1 MSTEDFALPDGEFQE
16 VSALHWISRFGWL
29 RSRELGALM
38 WPQPGSNPG
47 TLISDPR
54 RMDDQRK
61 LANKLLSRLKESRY
75 VLQRHLPGKAGN
87 AYVLSLPGVHYLQ
100 RRLAYTARPGDK
112 WGRSINGTWQP
123 PASWEHELLVT
134 LTMLYFLSSDAKIK
148 TESEIR
154 AENPGQRKYPD
165 GLVVT
170 SGHRKDG
177 SIREL
182 VLWIEVESADKSGTK
197 MLGLARSLVNAYRQ
211 NAPTL
216 SGLKA
221 NVPAI
226 VYRADLVNLA
236 RRKVDHKNRITN
248 AVQRHIGADIQAYF
262 LQIKFQNSSYHVEEV
277 DVQRTRIHPLD
288 PDDKKTEIRFA
299 FAPIKNG
306 GFVNTSIDAKGKDWT
321 LKVVKWHDRYRF
333 EIWTAPNPGEGEP
346 HMEADHQ
353 VPNLE
358 QGFRAAI
365 KMWRGEFHDNSY

>member
-16 VSALHWISRFGWL
+16 ISALHWISRFGWL

-134 LTMLYFLSSDAKIK
+134 LTMLNFLSGGAKIK

-154 AENPGQRKYPD
+154 AENPSQRKYPD
-165 GLVVT
+165 GLVLST
-170 SGHRKDG
+170 RPGKNG
-177 SIREL
+177 TTREI
-182 VLWIEVESADKSGTK
+182 VQWIEVESADKSGAK
-197 MLGLARSLVNAYRQ
+197 MLGLTRSLVNAYRR

-216 SGLKA
+216 SGLTA
-221 NVPAI
+221 NIPTI

-277 DVQRTRIHPLD
+277 DVQLTRIHPLD
-288 PDDKKTEIRFA
+288 PDDKKTELRFA

-321 LKVVKWHDRYRF
+321 LKVVRWHDRYRF
-333 EIWTAPNPGEGEP
+333 EIWTAPNPDEGAP
-346 HMEADHQ
+346 YMKADHQ

-365 KMWRGEFHDNSY
+365 KMWRDLFHDESY